1 MNEQTNQLT
10 TATADEKKSDKV
22 QLLRIQQAH
31 NGQRVDNFLMREL
44 RGVPRSRIY
53 RLIRRGEVRVNK
65 KRCKPEQKLQVG
77 DQLRIP
83 PYSGTESREVARLSP
98 GLRDFLLD
106 NILYEDEQV
115 LVINKPSGLAVHGGS
130 GIRLGLIEALRQIKP
145 EWQQLELAHRI
156 DRDTSGCVV
165 ISKNSI
171 CLKHIQKEFKV
182 KNVNKTYIALV
193 HGRWPKE
200 LKAVDAPLQK
210 SEIKEGE
217 KVVRVNESGKPSYTE
232 FTPKEYFDGLT
243 LMEARPQT
251 GRTHQIRV
259 HCQHAG
265 HAIAGDDRYT
275 QLHAEPRFQAIK
287 NLCLHAW
294 KIEFSVPDRAEMLR
308 VEAPLEDQLA
318 GLISSLK
325 NSQ

>member
-1 MNEQTNQLT
+1 MSEQANQSKPVV
-10 TATADEKKSDKV
+10 AEDKKGDKV

-31 NGQRVDNFLMREL
+31 NGQRVDNFLMREM

-53 RLIRRGEVRVNK
+53 RLIRRGEVRINK
-65 KRCKPEQKLQVG
+65 KRCKPEKKLQVG

-83 PYSGTESREVARLSP
+83 PYTGTESREVAKLNP

-145 EWQQLELAHRI
+145 DWKQLELAHRI

-165 ISKNSI
+165 VCKNSI
-171 CLKHIQKEFKV
+171 CLKHIQREFKA
-182 KNVNKTYIALV
+182 KTINKTYLALV
-193 HGRWPKE
+193 HGSWPKE
-200 LKAVDAPLQK
+200 IKAVDAPLEK
-210 SEIKEGE
+210 SEVKEGE
-217 KVVRVNESGKPSYTE
+217 KVVRVNESGKPSYTA
-232 FTPKEYFDGLT
+232 FTPKEYFDGAT
-243 LMEARPQT
+243 LMEARPET

-265 HAIAGDDRYT
+265 HAILGDERYT
-275 QLHAEPRFQAIK
+275 QLHAAPQFRSLK

-294 KIEFSVPDRAEMLR
+294 KIEFSLPERAEK
-308 VEAPLEDQLA
+308 VSGEAPLEEQLE
-318 GLISSLK
+318 GFIRSLK